1 MRGLGMNSK
10 DVIEDIFSAGRIEAA
25 RVAVD
30 LACSAIP
37 AVARLKTTP
46 QTPPEHGEG
55 HFVADHLVRMF
66 AVIDAIEHG
75 ASFSQCEDIGA
86 DPVVR
91 LALVDAEYAI
101 RSAPNVF
108 CAFTL
113 MHNIAKPDRLLLV
126 AEPGTAGEKEGFV
139 RSAKRSEPYS
149 TAPEIARFDKL
160 RRASLADGIVATF
173 DDADR
178 AVIAPQY
185 AEAREAIVKHCGLE
199 NAFVKFVAELCWS
212 HEDVATYF
220 AEIGNESAFAT
231 FPARAGKA
239 GLNVEKYLDALLAI
253 ALLCHDI
260 GRIGPI
266 RPIVLKTL
274 HELAL
279 AEYAVMPE
287 RHAAREARLRHTQ
300 KLRVKAILAEA
311 GLDPDELFKELGIGH
326 GPERG
331 EAMHRVYA
339 VIRSET
345 DAGSFGVHA
354 ASIES
359 RSRRA
364 AELLAKEGL
373 SV

>member
-1 MRGLGMNSK
+1 MKTNETIK
-10 DVIEDIFSAGRIEAA
+10 EIFTDGRIDAA
-25 RVAVD
+25 RAAVD
-30 LACSAIP
+30 AACLAIP

-46 QTPPEHGEG
+46 QTAPEHGEG
-55 HFVADHLVRMF
+55 HFVADHFVRMF
-66 AVIDAIEHG
+66 AVIDAVEHG
-75 ASFSQCEDIGA
+75 MSFSQCEDVGN
-86 DPVVR
+86 DRVVR
-91 LALVDAEYAI
+91 FALMDAEHAI
-101 RSAPNVF
+101 RSSPNVF
-108 CAFTL
+108 RAFAL

-126 AEPGTAGEKEGFV
+126 AEPGTNGEKEGFV
-139 RSAKRSEPYS
+139 RSVKRVEPYS
-149 TAPEIARFDKL
+149 TNPEIVRFDKL
-160 RRASLADGIVATF
+160 RRAGLAEGIAATF

-185 AEAREAIVKHCGLE
+185 AEAREAIVKYCGLE

-212 HEDVATYF
+212 HEDVARFFETP
-220 AEIGNESAFAT
+220 GNESAFVA

-239 GLNVEKYLDALLAI
+239 GINVEKYLDALLAI

-260 GRIGPI
+260 GRIGRIKPI
-266 RPIVLKTL
+266 ALNAL
-274 HELAL
+274 HELAR

-287 RHAAREARLRHTQ
+287 RHAAREARQRHAQ

-311 GLDPDELFKELGIGH
+311 GLDPEELFKQLGVGL

-331 EAMHRVYA
+331 EVMHRVYA
-339 VIRSET
+339 VIRGEA
-345 DAGSFGVHA
+345 DASSFGAHGI
-354 ASIES
+354 SITD